1 MIYDRQGY
9 HKTLALFFL
18 IAEVCSKGLMENRD
32 ARYGN
37 LHSVMEYSA
46 DHNNC
51 KSPVAV
57 QQENVPVSILHQ
69 ADEIRLKRRVRK
81 QDKEKLSN
89 RNKLLLM
96 YQQQIQ
102 QSNLR

>member
-18 IAEVCSKGLMENRD
+18 IAEVCSMARMENHD
-32 ARYGN
+32 ARCDN
-37 LHSVMEYSA
+37 QHSTMEYSS

-51 KSPVAV
+51 KFPVVV

-69 ADEIRLKRRVRK
+69 ADEDQLRK
-81 QDKEKLSN
+81 
-89 RNKLLLM
+89 
-96 YQQQIQ
+96 
-102 QSNLR
+102 